1 MIQVSGRITA
11 IPAYQATWQAPVKK
25 KLAKRHGHM
34 AVEETQQTSGDSQKE
49 EMGFRWGAATF
60 MQRLRARWERVGTLL
75 CVGLDCE
82 LDRLP
87 KSVRGGQ
94 TGLLLLQRDTDAA
107 QAEGALVAFNLA
119 IVDATADLVCAFKP
133 NVAFYEAHGPA
144 GWRALVR
151 TILYI
156 HTRYPEV
163 PVILDAKRGDIGS
176 TSAAYA
182 RAAFDVCG
190 ADAVT
195 LQPYLG
201 REALEPFLAHAGHGC
216 FILCRTS
223 NPGAGEL
230 QDVSVR
236 AAVGAPEP
244 EEPLF
249 LMLAQ
254 RVATEWNTRGNCGLV
269 VGATYPAE
277 LRQVRARVGD
287 LPILVPGIGSQG
299 GDLEATVR
307 AGLDE
312 HGCGLIV
319 SASRSIIYASS
330 GLDFAIAARRE
341 AERLRNDIERLRG
354 A

>member
-1 MIQVSGRITA
+1 
-11 IPAYQATWQAPVKK
+11 
-25 KLAKRHGHM
+25 M
-34 AVEETQQTSGDSQKE
+34 AGNETRRALDESQKE
-49 EMGFRWGAATF
+49 KMGIRWGAATF

-75 CVGLDCE
+75 CVGLDSE
-82 LDRLP
+82 LERLP

-133 NVAFYEAHGPA
+133 NIAFYEAHGPA
-144 GWRALVR
+144 GWRALMR

-182 RAAFDVCG
+182 RAAFEVCG
-190 ADAVT
+190 ADAIT

-223 NPGAGEL
+223 NPGAGEF
-230 QDVSVR
+230 QDLRVR
-236 AAVGAPEP
+236 AAKGAPEP

-249 LMLAQ
+249 LALAQ
-254 RVATEWNTRGNCGLV
+254 RVAAEWNTRGNCGLV
-269 VGATYPAE
+269 VGATYPEE

-287 LPILVPGIGSQG
+287 LPILVPGIGAQG
-299 GDLEATVR
+299 GDLEAILR
-307 AGLDE
+307 AGLDR
-312 HGCGLIV
+312 HACGLII

-330 GLDFAIAARRE
+330 GLDFATAARRE
-341 AERLRNDIERLRG
+341 AQRLRDEIERLRG